1 MENIV
6 WLIIDV
12 ASFAIFAIAGVTALA
27 RRDDV
32 PTLDKTWAAPDSAET
47 DFSSVRRFAIGAG
60 VAALVYAVVMF
71 AAVPA
76 VLWVV
81 DTAASAIAGVVCG
94 GAAVGAVALF
104 FADRICLRAPKDGK
118 TAAKGAE
125 SEKDFGKVAKNR

>member
-12 ASFAIFAIAGVTALA
+12 ASFAI
-27 RRDDV
+27 
-32 PTLDKTWAAPDSAET
+32 
-47 DFSSVRRFAIGAG
+47 FAIGAG

-76 VLWVV
+76 VLWAA
-81 DTAASAIAGVVCG
+81 DTTASAIAGVVCG

>member
-60 VAALVYAVVMF
+60 SRRSYMR
-71 AAVPA
+71 
-76 VLWVV
+76 
-81 DTAASAIAGVVCG
+81 S
-94 GAAVGAVALF
+94 
-104 FADRICLRAPKDGK
+104 
-118 TAAKGAE
+118 
-125 SEKDFGKVAKNR
+125 

>member
-1 MENIV
+1 MGNIV
-6 WLIIDV
+6 WLIVDV

-76 VLWVV
+76 VLWAT
-81 DTAASAIAGVVCG
+81 DAAASTIAGVVCG

-104 FADRICLRAPKDGK
+104 FADKICLG
-118 TAAKGAE
+118 AAKRGKNAA
-125 SEKDFGKVAKNR
+125 SAAGPKKDFGKVAKNR

>member
-1 MENIV
+1 MV
-6 WLIIDV
+6 WLIADV

-32 PTLDKTWAAPDSAET
+32 PTLDKTWAAPDSVET

-76 VLWVV
+76 VLWAT
-81 DTAASAIAGVVCG
+81 DAAASAIAVVVCG
-94 GAAVGAVALF
+94 GAAAVGSVALF

>member
-6 WLIIDV
+6 WLIVDV

-76 VLWVV
+76 VLW
-81 DTAASAIAGVVCG
+81 AADAASSAIAGVVCG